1 MSYFDVSFAR
11 TPRKPREISL
21 VPMINVIFLM
31 LIFFIIA
38 GKIEHVHILPINIPL
53 SEQTSDVSLGEELI
67 TLGKRDEIL
76 IGEEPIFSLDELEAW
91 IKERITT
98 NPAVRFTIKADAD
111 MPATILINVMQLM
124 ERAGAHDVVLAAQ
137 QP

>member
-1 MSYFDVSFAR
+1 MSHFDVNIDR
-11 TPRKPREISL
+11 IPKKPREISL

-31 LIFFIIA
+31 LIFFIVA
-38 GKIEHVHILPINIPL
+38 GKIEHVHILPIDIPL
-53 SEQTSDVSLGEELI
+53 SEQTSDVSLGEEVI

-76 IGEEPIFSLDELEAW
+76 IGEDPIFSLDELETW
-91 IKERITT
+91 IKERIAA

-111 MPATILINVMQLM
+111 MPATVLIEVMHLM
-124 ERAGAHDVVLAAQ
+124 ERAGAYDVVLAAQ